1 MRILGYTLV
10 KTSTLEREAWA
21 RARKVSIRTNVAAE
35 LLACNHD
42 LSRDRCAWCGRAK
55 SKTPKGRGSAL

>member
-10 KTSTLEREAWA
+10 KTSILEHEAWA

-35 LLACNHD
+35 LLARNHD

-55 SKTPKGRGSAL
+55 TPKGRGVAI